1 MSFQPGDRFG
11 DYEILAVLGAGGM
24 GRVYKVRNIISNRI
38 EAIKILLPDLAGNPA
53 LADRFVREIRVLANL
68 DHPNIA
74 KFYTAQRVDNQL
86 LMVMEYVEGVTLE
99 ERLQQGGRI
108 PLAEG
113 VGYVRQVLSA
123 LAYAHERGVIHRD
136 VKPANMMVTP
146 DGSVKLMDFGIAKAM
161 TDERLTQTGF
171 TLGSL
176 YYMSPEQVRGDP
188 DIDARSDLYSLG
200 ISLYEIVT
208 GVKPFQ
214 ADSQYSLMQAHLEE
228 SPRPPLELD
237 PSLPEGLNDI
247 ILMAISKEREKR
259 FQTAV
264 AFQRALEAVVP
275 EAAAAAAAPEPTAA
289 IAPQA
294 AGGPVQAQPAA
305 PPKAPQTA
313 PAANPRSNR
322 LLYMLAG
329 ATAAVAL
336 IVFAAIQ
343 APKWF
348 ATRAGSDLEPA
359 AVEEAIP
366 EAVPETAPAGE
377 AMPEPEAAPPAA
389 QQEPQTAEPPA
400 PPARPAP
407 RPAAASPPAAQT
419 APPPVRPA
427 GSGGQRPA
435 PVKTSESPSSPRPA
449 RAPAEAASQPARSEA
464 SPPRVAE
471 RPPAQAPPPPRNEA
485 ELRDLREQL
494 MLMATRVGPV
504 RRSIDTLRRSQEAS
518 GLSLR
523 TDIAAAEQRL
533 VYYLDEAETALNSG
547 DAAGGKKYLGLA
559 ERELGKLEQFLGR

>member
-24 GRVYKVRNIISNRI
+24 GRVYKVRNIISNRV

-74 KFYTAQRVDNQL
+74 KLYTAQRVENQL
-86 LMVMEYVEGVTLE
+86 LMVMEYVEGVTIE
-99 ERLQQGGRI
+99 ERLQQGRRI

-123 LAYAHERGVIHRD
+123 LAYAHERGVVHRD
-136 VKPANMMVTP
+136 IKPANMMVTP
-146 DGSVKLMDFGIAKAM
+146 DGIVKLMDFGIAKAV

-208 GVKPFQ
+208 GVKPFE
-214 ADSQYSLMQAHLEE
+214 ADSQYSLMQAHLEA

-237 PSLPEGLNDI
+237 PSLPAGLNDI

-275 EAAAAAAAPEPTAA
+275 AAAPAKAVQQSAPAGAA
-289 IAPQA
+289 QEAPGA
-294 AGGPVQAQPAA
+294 AQAQPVSAA
-305 PPKAPQTA
+305 PSPPLTPTA
-313 PAANPRSNR
+313 KPRSNR

-336 IVFAAIQ
+336 IVVAAIQ

-348 ATRAGSDLEPA
+348 ATRAGSDAEPA
-359 AVEEAIP
+359 VVQEAIP
-366 EAVPETAPAGE
+366 AGLGETSPEGTGVAEAAPEPPVTQQEPETA
-377 AMPEPEAAPPAA
+377 EPSGPL
-389 QQEPQTAEPPA
+389 
-400 PPARPAP
+400 ARPAP
-407 RPAAASPPAAQT
+407 RPAVAPPVAQTPPAHA
-419 APPPVRPA
+419 A
-427 GSGGQRPA
+427 GGGSARPA
-435 PVKTSESPSSPRPA
+435 PVKTSASPPPSRPA
-449 RAPAEAASQPARSEA
+449 RAPAQAAPSRPAEIEAP
-464 SPPRVAE
+464 PPRMAK
-471 RPPAQAPPPPRNEA
+471 RPPAQPVAPARNEA
-485 ELRDLREQL
+485 ELRNLREQL
-494 MLMATRVGPV
+494 MLMATRTGPV
-504 RRSIDTLRRSQEAS
+504 RRSIDTLRQSQEAS

-523 TDIAAAEQRL
+523 TDIAAAEERL
-533 VYYLDEAETALNSG
+533 VYYLDEAENAINAG
-547 DAAGGKKYLGLA
+547 DAADGKKYLGLA
-559 ERELGKLEQFLGR
+559 ERELGNLERFLGR

>member
-11 DYEILAVLGAGGM
+11 DYEVLAVLGAGGM

-38 EAIKILLPDLAGNPA
+38 EAIKILLPDLAGNAA

-74 KFYTAQRVDNQL
+74 KLYTAQRVENQL
-86 LMVMEYVEGVTLE
+86 LMVMEYVEGVTIE
-99 ERLQQGGRI
+99 ERLQQDQPI

-123 LAYAHERGVIHRD
+123 LAYAHEHGVVHRD
-136 VKPANMMVTP
+136 IKPANMMVTP
-146 DGSVKLMDFGIAKAM
+146 DGTVKLMDFGIAKAV

-176 YYMSPEQVRGDP
+176 YYMSPEQVRGDR
-188 DIDARSDLYSLG
+188 DVDARSDLYSLG

-214 ADSQYSLMQAHLEE
+214 ADSQYSLMQAHLKE

-237 PSLPEGLNDI
+237 PSLPEALNDI
-247 ILMAISKEREKR
+247 ILMAISKDREKR

-264 AFQRALEAVVP
+264 AFQRALEAAVP
-275 EAAAAAAAPEPTAA
+275 AAGPAGERQQTAAATGPEQGGAAQVRPTASA
-289 IAPQA
+289 RPPQA
-294 AGGPVQAQPAA
+294 APAS
-305 PPKAPQTA
+305 K
-313 PAANPRSNR
+313 PRSNR
-322 LLYMLAG
+322 LLYMFAG
-329 ATAAVAL
+329 AAAAVAL
-336 IVFAAIQ
+336 LVFAAIQ
-343 APKWF
+343 APRWF
-348 ATRAGSDLEPA
+348 ATRAGSVVEPA
-359 AVEEAIP
+359 AEEAIP
-366 EAVPETAPAGE
+366 AAPSGTIPAGEAVPE
-377 AMPEPEAAPPAA
+377 APPGPPVG
-389 QQEPQTAEPPA
+389 QQEPQTPEAAA

-407 RPAAASPPAAQT
+407 RPAASAPPVAQT
-419 APPPVRPA
+419 PSRPA
-427 GSGGQRPA
+427 QSTGSGGARPA
-435 PVKTSESPSSPRPA
+435 PVKTSESPPSPRPA
-449 RAPAEAASQPARSEA
+449 RAPTQAA
-464 SPPRVAE
+464 PPRPVQGETPSRRLAE
-471 RPPAQAPPPPRNEA
+471 HPPAQPAPARNDA
-485 ELRDLREQL
+485 ALRDLREQL

-533 VYYLDEAETALNSG
+533 VYYLDEAENAINAG

-559 ERELGKLEQFLGR
+559 EKELGKLERFLGR

>member
-11 DYEILAVLGAGGM
+11 DYEVLAVLGAGGM

-38 EAIKILLPDLAGNPA
+38 EAIKVLLPDLAGNPA

-74 KFYTAQRVDNQL
+74 KLYTAQRVENQL
-86 LMVMEYVEGVTLE
+86 LMVMEYVEGVTIE
-99 ERLQQGGRI
+99 ERLQQAGRI

-123 LAYAHERGVIHRD
+123 LAYAHQQGVIHRD
-136 VKPANMMVTP
+136 IKPANMMLTP
-146 DGSVKLMDFGIAKAM
+146 DGVVKLMDFGIAKAV

-176 YYMSPEQVRGDP
+176 YYMSPEQVRADP

-259 FQTAV
+259 FQTAM
-264 AFQRALEAVVP
+264 AFQRALEAAVP
-275 EAAAAAAAPEPTAA
+275 EAAAAPQQAATAAPQEVGAPQPQPTAPSP
-289 IAPQA
+289 APQ
-294 AGGPVQAQPAA
+294 P
-305 PPKAPQTA
+305 A
-313 PAANPRSNR
+313 PAAKPRSNR

-336 IVFAAIQ
+336 IVVAAIQ

-377 AMPEPEAAPPAA
+377 AVPEPLAASPAA
-389 QQEPQTAEPPA
+389 QQEPQTAEPAA

-407 RPAAASPPAAQT
+407 RPAAASPPATQT
-419 APPPVRPA
+419 SPPPVRPA

-435 PVKTSESPSSPRPA
+435 PVKAATGSPTPSRPATAPA
-449 RAPAEAASQPARSEA
+449 RAAPPQPARTEA
-464 SPPRVAE
+464 PPPRVAE
-471 RPPAQAPPPPRNEA
+471 RPPAQPPPPPRNEA